1 MVTTRQMAGAATV
14 TTKNVALVAPLL
26 GEQTGSIGE
35 LEMNDKSKPSAE
47 DEPQGITVKAG
58 DRLYIPAGGLQM
70 WIGDDGTFGT
80 GVTMAV
86 DPWLPDL
93 TANSETPLEVI
104 ESITANGFPVRTI
117 CKRGQLYACRKTH
130 PVRSLIFNTDIQ
142 RLRHMAVV
150 DEERALGVLDL
161 DKARGAFQH
170 KDSGDSL
177 RVDDL
182 FEPLNKENSMRG
194 DAPLMDY
201 LLAADKYPFRM
212 VEVGGKL
219 STVDVEDLQKVP
231 VRVVVLMWFSYLES
245 LLTRRLCEE
254 DPNLLDIIRS
264 TSEVEGAELGTLGT
278 GPERRVERFH
288 FGQLLSEASRRDIV
302 SLQSAEI
309 EFLGRYRNNI
319 FHGPRWYITRRSEV
333 ATLVSCVK
341 KVVSLAR
348 DLARE

>member
-1 MVTTRQMAGAATV
+1 
-14 TTKNVALVAPLL
+14 
-26 GEQTGSIGE
+26 
-35 LEMNDKSKPSAE
+35 
-47 DEPQGITVKAG
+47 
-58 DRLYIPAGGLQM
+58 M
-70 WIGDDGTFGT
+70 WVDDDGAFGM
-80 GVTMAV
+80 GVTMAI
-86 DPWLPDL
+86 DPWLHDL
-93 TANSETPLEVI
+93 TANTETPREVI

-117 CKRGQLYACRKTH
+117 CKRGQINSCRATD
-130 PVRSLIFNTDIQ
+130 PVRSLIFRQDIQ
-142 RLRHMAVV
+142 RLSHIAVV
-150 DEERALGVLDL
+150 DEERALGVLNL
-161 DKARGAFQH
+161 DKARSAFKH

-182 FEPLNKENSMRG
+182 FEPLSKENTMHG

-212 VEVGGKL
+212 VEVDGKH

-245 LLTRRLCEE
+245 LLTRRLCED

-264 TSEVEGAELGTLGT
+264 TSEVEGAELGTLGK

-288 FGQLLSEASRRDIV
+288 FAQLLREASRCDIV

-309 EFLGRYRNNI
+309 EFLGHYRNNI
-319 FHGPRWYITRRSEV
+319 FHGPRWYITRPREV
-333 ATLVSCVK
+333 ATLVNCVK